1 MDRMR
6 MSLRMGLRR
15 VLGPRRLRWRG
26 FAAYVAGVGR
36 RKRLSSG
43 ETRVYYSYRATVPR
57 HVAEELGLDPE
68 GDLVLILASR
78 PRWYHLLNYNEEENL
93 ATWRSLPEWA
103 RGETCLAGRGPRS
116 ECRDYGFVVVVAKR
130 AELERLG
137 LEPGTTVTL
146 AELQQRTNAGGAGE
160 Q

>member
-1 MDRMR
+1 MEARLSR
-6 MSLRMGLRR
+6 LGSVLRR

-26 FAAYVAGVGR
+26 FLAYVAGVER

-68 GDLVLILASR
+68 GDLVLLLAAR
-78 PRWYHLLNYNEEENL
+78 PRWYHLLNYSEEENL
-93 ATWRSLPEWA
+93 GTWRSLPEWA
-103 RGETCLAGRGPRS
+103 RAEACIAGRGPRD
-116 ECRDYGFVVVVAKR
+116 ECQGYGFVVLVAPR
-130 AELERLG
+130 SEFERLG
-137 LEPGTTVTL
+137 LEPGSTVSLGEL
-146 AELQQRTNAGGAGE
+146 ARLVKASSTDE